1 MRQNPYSPRRR
12 RKSTAAAR
20 FALKKREIVSKVN
33 IIISQG
39 EGRAIT
45 REVDFVPQT
54 TKQYLVRVKTGN
66 VEYEGMLFNPFP
78 EERLSDVIGRVG
90 GFLNLKDARDLSTEE
105 KFPFMVVNKS
115 FIETIK
121 VIEER

>member
-1 MRQNPYSPRRR
+1 MTSHP
-12 RKSTAAAR
+12 
-20 FALKKREIVSKVN
+20 E
-33 IIISQG
+33 G

-45 REVDFVPQT
+45 REVSFPAQP
-54 TKQYLVRVKTGN
+54 TKKYLVRVKTGS

-78 EERLSDVIGRVG
+78 EERLSDVISRIE
-90 GFLNLKDARDLSTEE
+90 GFLNLKDAKDLSSEE

-121 VIEER
+121 VIDEG